1 MPYGRGCP
9 PGRDFREDDCR
20 QLKNVPSLNFRKVG
34 RYKGWLPKC
43 FLWNGELV
51 YYNTGGRE
59 PPTRGKNV
67 HKAICKTKRTSTTTT
82 TTSLQ
87 SPLGK
92 SSEFEKFGKV
102 AALLGMYVM

>member
-1 MPYGRGCP
+1 MPSGRGCP
-9 PGRDFREDDCR
+9 PGRDFEEDDCR
-20 QLKNVPSLNFRKVG
+20 QLKKVPSLKFRKVG

-43 FLWNGELV
+43 FLWNGKLV
-51 YYNTGGRE
+51 FYNTGGIE

-82 TTSLQ
+82 TTTTSLQ

-92 SSEFEKFGKV
+92 SSSHI
-102 AALLGMYVM
+102 